1 MNFKLKRN
9 MPKYNF
15 KFKLFIAVVI
25 IAGILLSI
33 FFYNRIVTDRVR
45 ESVMREAKEKT
56 VVMIKESTREF
67 LETHK
72 NFAEACFTQTDKT
85 KNKSSSYAINTELIN
100 LAENEII
107 TLLKEKLE
115 QTSVISIKIPV
126 GSLMNNQFF
135 SGKGFPVN
143 IKVYMSTSIS
153 SSVSSN
159 IESAGINQS
168 LYKIMLKID
177 VEGELIFPK
186 GSEKINVSSTVPLGE
201 KIIMG
206 SVPLS

>member
-33 FFYNRIVTDRVR
+33 FSYNRIVTDRVR

-186 GSEKINVSSTVPLGE
+186 GSEKFNVSSTVPLGE